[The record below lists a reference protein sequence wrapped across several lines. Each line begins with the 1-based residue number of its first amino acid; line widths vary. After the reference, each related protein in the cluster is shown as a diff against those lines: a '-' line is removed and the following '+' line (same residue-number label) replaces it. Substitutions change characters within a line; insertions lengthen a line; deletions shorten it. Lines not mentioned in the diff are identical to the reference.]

1 MPVTGDKAALDRLR
15 ARLRRLGTEGT
26 KRVAAQVAEETKSL
40 VTEGFQ
46 RGVSPDGQAWAPLRV
61 RAGQPL
67 RDTGRLAT
75 SLTVTHAGLTFTVGT
90 NVAYAGVH
98 QQGATVTVKNK
109 RSLYS
114 RKQRQFFGRS
124 VTIPAR
130 PFLPTGTALPS
141 AWEARVHE
149 AASEALDLFFG

>member
-1 MPVTGDKAALDRLR
+1 MPVTGDHAALARLIDRLN
-15 ARLRRLGTEGT
+15 RLPKEGIP
-26 KRVAAQVAEETKSL
+26 KVASEVAQETKLL
-40 VTEGFQ
+40 VSEGFQ
-46 RGVSPDGQAWAPLRV
+46 RSASPDGQAWAPLKV

-75 SLTVTHAGLTFTVGT
+75 SITVNAAGLTFTVGT
-90 NVAYAGVH
+90 NVEYAGVH
-98 QQGATVTVKNK
+98 QNGAVITAKNK

-114 RKQRQFFGRS
+114 KKQRRFFGRS

-141 AWEARVHE
+141 AWEARVQE